1 MSRPE
6 SFYALLQVDPA
17 AEPEVIDAAYRRL
30 SRKYHPD
37 VNPSPEA
44 SDRMRAIN
52 QAYATL
58 RNPSRRAIYDRE
70 LRSAVARY
78 RLKEL
83 TDLRPDPSQAR
94 RRSPAAE
101 RRGDLDS
108 YRTATEP
115 IVDRAAAALQR
126 WAAEWSEALEAVVFG
141 DPGGRARAFAA
152 GQRCLEKLTEA
163 LSQWEAIAPP
173 SLGRRLGELGAACL
187 RLELALVRGSLTFA
201 EAGDFSVLVPLAGL
215 AERIGRLTRT
225 IAAERIA
232 AARAAA

>member
-1 MSRPE
+1 MTRPE

-94 RRSPAAE
+94 RRSP
-101 RRGDLDS
+101 
-108 YRTATEP
+108 
-115 IVDRAAAALQR
+115 V
-126 WAAEWSEALEAVVFG
+126 
-141 DPGGRARAFAA
+141 PGA
-152 GQRCLEKLTEA
+152 GV
-163 LSQWEAIAPP
+163 APA
-173 SLGRRLGELGAACL
+173 GELGYG
-187 RLELALVRGSLTFA
+187 RTT
-201 EAGDFSVLVPLAGL
+201 SVVMITSGASGL
-215 AERIGRLTRT
+215 MLMSPVSRPTSSP
-225 IAAERIA
+225 
-232 AARAAA
+232 